1 MIRHIPFQATHK
13 GVYDI
18 LSDKQTTKIYDTV
31 PEQGEF
37 PCISFGPFTSKPGG
51 AKNVDISNISL
62 QLHIWS
68 MDTSKK
74 EIEEVCNDVAAV
86 ITAWP
91 LDIRSFGFCALEQDV
106 DFCEIFEEEEIS
118 YHAVLTFTAKIQYV
132 GG

>member
-18 LSDKQTTKIYDTV
+18 LSLKQTTKTYDTV
-31 PEQGEF
+31 PNQGEF

-51 AKNVDISNISL
+51 AKNVDISDISL

-74 EIEEVCNDVAAV
+74 EIEEICNEVASVLTSWPLEIASLGFSVLDRMLISAKYSKKKRSV
-86 ITAWP
+86 ITRYSP
-91 LDIRSFGFCALEQDV
+91 LPQKFSI
-106 DFCEIFEEEEIS
+106 
-118 YHAVLTFTAKIQYV
+118 
-132 GG
+132 